1 MSSQAALYVPIA
13 PTAPKTGMCPQ
24 DACQVTEA
32 ICLGWET
39 SSSLI
44 MQLQPARHEFNNVF
58 IIEQVWVPVMSWYVD
73 NRKQLADTI
82 KKYSDPPSEH
92 LLPDLPLHAR

>member
-1 MSSQAALYVPIA
+1 MS
-13 PTAPKTGMCPQ
+13 
-24 DACQVTEA
+24 
-32 ICLGWET
+32 
-39 SSSLI
+39 
-44 MQLQPARHEFNNVF
+44 F
-58 IIEQVWVPVMSWYVD
+58 IDIFLVEQVWVPVMSWYVD